1 MTTRAPRFRTP
12 LGAAVLALSAFAAIA
27 GCDSEAA
34 APKSGPSAPGRAAAS
49 PQSPPVS
56 ARPAQPAP
64 SQGDVTA
71 KLGRLEKARG
81 VRIGAYAVDTATGRF
96 VAHRADERFP
106 FASTFKAF
114 ACGAVLRKARNSD
127 PGLMDRVIRYK
138 KSDLAPFSPVT
149 EKHVGTG
156 MTVSD
161 LCHATITQSDN
172 TAGNLVLKEIGGPA
186 GLTAFLRSLGDT
198 VTRSDRW
205 EPGLNDWKP
214 GEKRDTTAPR
224 AWAGSLRALTAGDA
238 LAPADRDRL
247 NAWMKAAV
255 TGGKRIR
262 AGLPQGWAAG
272 DKTGTGGT
280 YGSAN
285 DVAIVWPPSRAPLVI
300 AILTTR
306 PDAGAAADDRA
317 IAETARVLAQ
327 ALSQTE

>member
-1 MTTRAPRFRTP
+1 MKAPAPRFRKP

-27 GCDSEAA
+27 GCDSEATPA
-34 APKSGPSAPGRAAAS
+34 SKSSAS
-49 PQSPPVS
+49 PQSPQSPVVS
-56 ARPAQPAP
+56 AAPAP
-64 SQGDVTA
+64 SQSDVTA
-71 KLGRLEKARG
+71 KLRRLEETRD

-96 VAHRADERFP
+96 VGHRADETFP
-106 FASTFKAF
+106 FASTFKAIV
-114 ACGAVLRKARNSD
+114 CGAVLRKARNSD

-138 KSDLAPFSPVT
+138 KSDLAAFSPVT

-156 MTVSD
+156 MTVAD

-172 TAGNLVLKEIGGPA
+172 TAGNLMLKQVGGPS

-198 VTRSDRW
+198 VSRGDRW

-214 GEKRDTTAPR
+214 GEKRDTTSPR

-247 NAWMKAAV
+247 IGWLKATV
-255 TGGKRIR
+255 TGGERIR
-262 AGLPQGWAAG
+262 AGLPEGWTAG

-285 DVAIVWPPSRAPLVI
+285 DIAIVWPPSRAPLVI

-306 PDAGAAADDRA
+306 PDADAEADERA
-317 IAETARVLAQ
+317 IAETARVLTQ
-327 ALSQTE
+327 ALR

>member
-1 MTTRAPRFRTP
+1 MKTRAPRFRTP
-12 LGAAVLALSAFAAIA
+12 LGAAVLAISAFAAVT

-34 APKSGPSAPGRAAAS
+34 PRSSSAPTSGAAT
-49 PQSPPVS
+49 SPPS
-56 ARPAQPAP
+56 AQPAP
-64 SQGDVTA
+64 SQAEVTA
-71 KLGRLEKARG
+71 KLRRLEQARG
-81 VRIGAYAVDTATGRF
+81 TRIGAYAVDTGTGRF
-96 VAHRADERFP
+96 VAHRADEAFP
-106 FASTFKAF
+106 FASTFKAV

-138 KSDLAPFSPVT
+138 KSDLAAFSPVT

-156 MTVSD
+156 MTVAG
-161 LCHATITQSDN
+161 LCHATITHSDN

-186 GLTAFLRSLGDT
+186 GLTAFVRSLGDT
-198 VTRSDRW
+198 VTRSDRV
-205 EPGLNDWKP
+205 EPGLNDWRP

-247 NAWMKAAV
+247 NAWMKATV
-255 TGGKRIR
+255 TGGRRIR
-262 AGLPQGWAAG
+262 AGLPEGWAAG

-285 DVAIVWPPSRAPLVI
+285 DIAIVWPPSRAPLVI

-306 PDAGAAADDRA
+306 PDAGAAADERA

-327 ALSQTE
+327 ALS

>member
-1 MTTRAPRFRTP
+1 MKTRAPRFRTP
-12 LGAAVLALSAFAAIA
+12 LGAAVLALSTFAAIA

-34 APKSGPSAPGRAAAS
+34 PAGSASKSPTSRQS

-56 ARPAQPAP
+56 AQPAP

-71 KLGRLEKARG
+71 KLRRLEETRD

-96 VAHRADERFP
+96 VAHRADETFP

-114 ACGAVLRKARNSD
+114 ACGAVLRKARDSD

-138 KSDLAPFSPVT
+138 KSDLAAFSPVT

-156 MTVSD
+156 MTVAD
-161 LCHATITQSDN
+161 LCHATITRSDN

-224 AWAGSLRALTAGDA
+224 AWAGSLRALTVGDA

-247 NAWMKAAV
+247 NAWLKATV

-262 AGLPQGWAAG
+262 AGLPEGWAAG

-285 DVAIVWPPSRAPLVI
+285 DIAIVWPPSRAPLVI

-306 PDAGAAADDRA
+306 PDAGARTDERA
-317 IAETARVLAQ
+317 IAETARVLTQ
-327 ALSQTE
+327 ALR